1 MALIS
6 HKKNLFYSQL
16 IKHLFFHKELSSTEL
31 SELTGKSIPLTT
43 QGLNELIKRG
53 KVFESGFAESTGGRK
68 PLLYS
73 LTEGSQLIISVA
85 MDQLITKIALI
96 NEKNEIIGGI
106 EKHNLKLADNPS
118 AMDELIKILK
128 GFICRIS
135 KPDKVVGI
143 GIGMPGF
150 VDFFKGVN
158 FSFLQTE
165 NGTLVDALENEFHLP
180 VFIENDSS
188 LIALAELRWGAALG
202 RKNVMVINIG
212 WGVGLGI
219 ISKSE
224 LFKGHDGFAG
234 EFSHISLFDNQK
246 LCSCGKYGCLE
257 TETSLVVIVQKAIKK
272 MAEGKLTVLRDLSE
286 KYVEAS
292 ALKILKAAMEGD
304 KFSIEVISESAYH
317 LGRGISILIHLLNP
331 ELVVISGIG
340 SLAGKVWIAPIQ
352 IAINEHC
359 IPKMAEHTEIKISKL
374 GEDAGLIGA
383 AAMVM
388 EHFDEINID
397 LNKTKKIFIN

>member
-1 MALIS
+1 M
-6 HKKNLFYSQL
+6 
-16 IKHLFFHKELSSTEL
+16 
-31 SELTGKSIPLTT
+31 TT
-43 QGLNELIKRG
+43 QGLNELIKKG

-73 LTEGSQLIISVA
+73 LTEGSLLIVSVA

-96 NEKNEIIGGI
+96 NEKNEIVGEI

-118 AMDELIKILK
+118 SIAELIKILK
-128 GFICRIS
+128 NFVSRIN

-150 VDFFKGVN
+150 VDSLKGVN
-158 FSFLQTE
+158 YSFLQTE
-165 NGTLVDALENEFHLP
+165 NGTLVEALENELHLP

-188 LIALAELRWGAALG
+188 LIALAELRWGAAYG

-219 ISKSE
+219 ISKGE

-257 TETSLVVIVQKAIKK
+257 TETSLVVIAQKAIKK
-272 MAEGKLTVLRDLSE
+272 MTEGELTVLKNLSE
-286 KYVEAS
+286 NRIEEGAR
-292 ALKILKAAMEGD
+292 KILKAAKEGD

-317 LGRGISILIHLLNP
+317 IGRGISILIHLLNP
-331 ELVVISGIG
+331 ELVIISGIG
-340 SLAGKVWIAPIQ
+340 SLAGKVWIAPVQ

-374 GEDAGLIGA
+374 GEEAALIGA
-383 AAMVM
+383 AALVM
-388 EHFDEINID
+388 EHFEEININ
-397 LNKTKKIFIN
+397 LKKIEKVLIN

>member
-1 MALIS
+1 MALIT
-6 HKKNLFYSQL
+6 HKKNLFYAQL
-16 IKHLFFHKELSSTEL
+16 TRHLFFHNHLSSTEL
-31 SELTGKSIPLTT
+31 SELTGKSIPVTT
-43 QGLNELIKRG
+43 QGLNELIKKG

-73 LTEGSQLIISVA
+73 LTEGSLLIVSVA

-96 NEKNEIIGGI
+96 NEKNEIVGEI

-118 AMDELIKILK
+118 SIAELIKILK
-128 GFICRIS
+128 NFVSRIN

-150 VDFFKGVN
+150 VDSLKGVN
-158 FSFLQTE
+158 YSFLQTE
-165 NGTLVDALENEFHLP
+165 NGTLVEALENELHLP

-188 LIALAELRWGAALG
+188 LIALAELRWGAAYG

-219 ISKSE
+219 ISKGE

-257 TETSLVVIVQKAIKK
+257 TETSLVVIAQKAIKK
-272 MAEGKLTVLRDLSE
+272 MTEGELTVLKNLSE
-286 KYVEAS
+286 NRIEEGAR
-292 ALKILKAAMEGD
+292 KILKAAKEGD

-317 LGRGISILIHLLNP
+317 IGRGISILIHLLNP
-331 ELVVISGIG
+331 ELVIISGIG
-340 SLAGKVWIAPIQ
+340 SLAGKVWIAPVQ

-374 GEDAGLIGA
+374 GEEAALIGA
-383 AAMVM
+383 AALVM
-388 EHFDEINID
+388 EHFEEININ
-397 LNKTKKIFIN
+397 LKKIEKVLIN